1 MRGVAG
7 AIGGDDFEAAALAP
21 LREPFQELNAAKA
34 DGFAF
39 GNIAAIGFGEPL
51 DELPVRRAEQFLL
64 VRGTLR
70 QLQDFGEGAEF
81 VTGAG
86 TKKIEVDRQLA
97 KPAKLRRWLDGAAYA
112 QPCTR
117 GVEMRR
123 RGRKKP

>member
-51 DELPVRRAEQFLL
+51 DELPVRRAEEFLL

-70 QLQDFGEGAEF
+70 KLQDFGEGAE
-81 VTGAG
+81 VVPGAG
-86 TKKIEVDRQLA
+86 ARKYEVERQCA
-97 KPAKLRRWLDGAAYA
+97 EAA
-112 QPCTR
+112 
-117 GVEMRR
+117 
-123 RGRKKP
+123 